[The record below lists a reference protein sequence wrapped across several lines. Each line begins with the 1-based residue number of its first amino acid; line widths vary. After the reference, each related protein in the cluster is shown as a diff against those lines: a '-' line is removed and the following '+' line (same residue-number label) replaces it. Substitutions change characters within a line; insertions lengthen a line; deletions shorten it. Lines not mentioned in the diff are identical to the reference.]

1 MPFAAGPTPRRRQG
15 ADVIAPPRRPAP
27 RGLFAAHAAGLVA
40 LLLAGCAVGPSYQ
53 RPPVSLPAD
62 WRSTPDSSLGF
73 FDSLRTAQDSL
84 LPPPAAD
91 LYLPS
96 TGTAADTLANLEWF
110 DLLEDPAL
118 RQLVETALRDNR
130 DLRAAAAAVEEFAAQ
145 AGVARAGFFP
155 QVDLNARA
163 GKNQIALGSFGA
175 TAFDVFAGTLD
186 LQWELDVWGR
196 IRRGFQ
202 AARADE
208 RASEESRRDVE
219 LSVVSAVATAY
230 LELRELDLDLE
241 ISHRTLESRRE
252 TLRLARRRFEQGLIS
267 ELDVQQFESEV
278 AGSAAAL
285 ADFERAV
292 PQQEN
297 RVRVLAGQE
306 PGPVPRGRSLT
317 ETLAPLEIP
326 PGLPSTLLE
335 RRPDVRA
342 AEEQLAAATL
352 RIGAAQAER
361 LPRFT
366 LTGQYGRQSTE
377 FRDVLKD
384 RSEIYQAIGGI
395 SIPLFTGG
403 GLEKQVDVER
413 ARAEQARYR
422 YEETVLVALQEVEN
436 ALADLRATRDRL
448 TAQVRQVDALR
459 RAAELADRRYQN
471 GVSSYLEVLDA
482 ERSLFGAELTLAAV
496 ERQQLVAAVELYRAL
511 GGGWPLSEEPAGA
524 DAPR

>member
-1 MPFAAGPTPRRRQG
+1 MIPPRGALARRLRAALAAG
-15 ADVIAPPRRPAP
+15 
-27 RGLFAAHAAGLVA
+27 
-40 LLLAGCAVGPSYQ
+40 LLAGCAVGPSYQ
-53 RPPVSLPAD
+53 RPPVSLPAA
-62 WRSTPDSSLGF
+62 WRASADSPLGF

-84 LPPPAAD
+84 LPPPGAG
-91 LYLPS
+91 LRLPS
-96 TGTAADTLANLEWF
+96 VASAADTLTNLEWF
-110 DLLEDPAL
+110 DLLQDPVL
-118 RQLVETALRDNR
+118 RQLVATALRDNR

-163 GKNQIALGSFGA
+163 GKNQIAVGSFGA
-175 TAFDVFAGTLD
+175 TPFDVFAGTLD

-219 LSVVSAVATAY
+219 LVVVSAVATAY

-241 ISHRTLESRRE
+241 ISRRTLESRRE

-278 AGSAAAL
+278 ASSAASL

-292 PQQEN
+292 AQQED

-306 PGPVPRGRSLT
+306 PGAVPRGRPLT
-317 ETLAPLEIP
+317 ETLAPIEIP

-335 RRPDVRA
+335 RRPDVRE

-377 FRDVLKD
+377 LSEVLKD
-384 RSEIYQAIGGI
+384 QSEIYQTIGGV
-395 SIPLFTGG
+395 SLPLFTGG
-403 GLEKQVDVER
+403 RLEKQVDVER
-413 ARAEQARYR
+413 ARAEQARNQ
-422 YEETVLVALQEVEN
+422 YEQTVLVALQEVED
-436 ALADLRATRDRL
+436 ALADLRTNRDRL

-459 RAAELADRRYQN
+459 RAAELADQRYQN

-482 ERSLFGAELTLAAV
+482 ERSLFSAEITLAGV
-496 ERQQLVAAVELYRAL
+496 EWQQLVAAVELYRAL
-511 GGGWPLSEEPAGA
+511 GGGWPLSAEPTGA
-524 DAPR
+524 AAPR